1 MSRKRGLGKGLDA
14 LLSEPQG
21 VSEVTEVSEAERREA
36 LQSIPIDRIQRGPY
50 QPRRHFDPDALQDLA
65 DSIAAQGVVQPIVVR
80 AGDADYELIAGE
92 RRWRAAQ
99 IAGLGEIPAVIRAL
113 DAQAAAAVG
122 LIENIQRQDLNPL
135 EEARAIAR
143 LIEDFGL
150 SHQQVAATVGRS
162 RASVSNLLRL
172 QELDESAQQLVE
184 EGRLEMGHARALL
197 GLPPDRQ
204 RILARQVVDRRLTV
218 RATEKLVRSE
228 LAGESASDGGARNSA
243 TKDADTRRLEQELSE
258 KLGAAVTVQPG
269 KGGRGRLQIAYNSLD
284 ELEGILD
291 HIR

>member
-14 LLSEPQG
+14 LLSEPQA
-21 VSEVTEVSEAERREA
+21 VSEVTEVSEDERRDA
-36 LQSIPIDRIQRGPY
+36 LQQVPIDRIRRGRY
-50 QPRRHFDPDALQDLA
+50 QPRRQFDADALQELA
-65 DSIAAQGVVQPIVVR
+65 DSIGAQGVVQPIVVR
-80 AGDADYELIAGE
+80 AADDGYELIAGE

-99 IAGLGEIPAVIRAL
+99 IAGLSEVPAVVRAL
-113 DAQAAAAVG
+113 DEQAAAAVG
-122 LIENIQRQDLNPL
+122 LIENIQRQDLNAL

-143 LIEDFGL
+143 LVDDFGL

-172 QELDESAQQLVE
+172 QELDETAQQLVE

-197 GLPPDRQ
+197 GLSGDRQ
-204 RILARQVVDRRLTV
+204 RVVARQVVERQLTV
-218 RATEKLVRSE
+218 RATEALVRRE
-228 LAGESASDGGARNSA
+228 LAGEDSDASARKGE

-284 ELEGILD
+284 ELEGILE

>member
-197 GLPPDRQ
+197 GLPADRQ

>member
-14 LLSEPQG
+14 LLSEPQA
-21 VSEVTEVSEAERREA
+21 VSEVTEVTDNERRDA
-36 LQSIPIDRIQRGPY
+36 LQPVPIDRIRRGRY
-50 QPRRHFDPDALQDLA
+50 QPRRQFDADALQELA
-65 DSIAAQGVVQPIVVR
+65 DSIASQGVVQPIVVR
-80 AGDADYELIAGE
+80 DADDGYELIAGE

-99 IAGLGEIPAVIRAL
+99 IAGLTEIPAVVRVL
-113 DAQAAAAVG
+113 DEQAAAAVG

-143 LIEDFGL
+143 LVGDFGL
-150 SHQQVAATVGRS
+150 SHQQVASTVGRS

-172 QELDESAQQLVE
+172 QELDETAQQLVE

-197 GLPPDRQ
+197 GLSPDRQ
-204 RILARQVVDRRLTV
+204 RVLARQVVERQLTV
-218 RATEKLVRSE
+218 RATEALVRRE
-228 LAGESASDGGARNSA
+228 LSGDDSDAGGR
-243 TKDADTRRLEQELSE
+243 KDASKDPDTRRLEQELSE

-284 ELEGILD
+284 ELEGILE

>member
-14 LLSEPQG
+14 LLSEPQA
-21 VSEVTEVSEAERREA
+21 VSEVTEVSDAERRDA
-36 LQSIPIDRIQRGPY
+36 LQQVPIDRIGRGRY
-50 QPRRHFDPDALQDLA
+50 QPRRQFDADALQELA
-65 DSIAAQGVVQPIVVR
+65 DSIAAQGVVQPVVVR
-80 AGDADYELIAGE
+80 AAEDGYELIAGE

-99 IAGLGEIPAVIRAL
+99 IAGVTEIPAVVRQL
-113 DAQAAAAVG
+113 DEQAAAAIG

-143 LIEDFGL
+143 LVGDFGL
-150 SHQQVAATVGRS
+150 SHQQVASTVGRS
-162 RASVSNLLRL
+162 RAGVSNLLRL
-172 QELDESAQQLVE
+172 QELDETAQQLVE

-197 GLPPDRQ
+197 GLSPDRQ
-204 RILARQVVDRRLTV
+204 RALARQVVERQLTV
-218 RATEKLVRSE
+218 RATEALVRRE
-228 LAGESASDGGARNSA
+228 LSADGDDASPREGA

-284 ELEGILD
+284 ELEGILE

>member
-197 GLPPDRQ
+197 GLPADRQ

-228 LAGESASDGGARNSA
+228 LAGESAFDGGARNSA

>member
-14 LLSEPQG
+14 LLSEPQA
-21 VSEVTEVSEAERREA
+21 VSEVTDVSEAERRDA
-36 LQSIPIDRIQRGPY
+36 LQQVAIDRIRRGRY
-50 QPRRHFDPDALQDLA
+50 QPRRQFDADALQELA

-80 AGDADYELIAGE
+80 AAADGYELIAGE

-99 IAGLGEIPAVIRAL
+99 IAGLTEVPAVVRAL
-113 DAQAAAAVG
+113 DEQAAAAVG

-143 LIEDFGL
+143 LVGDFGL
-150 SHQQVAATVGRS
+150 SHQQVASTVGRS

-172 QELDESAQQLVE
+172 QELDETAQQLVE

-197 GLPPDRQ
+197 GLSPDRQ
-204 RILARQVVDRRLTV
+204 RALARQVVERGLTV
-218 RATEKLVRSE
+218 RATEALVRRE
-228 LAGESASDGGARNSA
+228 LGGDDADAEARKGEA
-243 TKDADTRRLEQELSE
+243 KDADTRRLEQELSE
-258 KLGAAVTVQPG
+258 KLGAAVTLQPG

-284 ELEGILD
+284 ELEGILE